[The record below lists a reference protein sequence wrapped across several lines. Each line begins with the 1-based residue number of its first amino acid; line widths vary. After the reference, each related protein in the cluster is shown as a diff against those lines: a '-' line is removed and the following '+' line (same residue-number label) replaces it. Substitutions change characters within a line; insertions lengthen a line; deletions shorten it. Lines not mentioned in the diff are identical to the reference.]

1 MKIINQIYWDRVN
14 ETYMYGTKLSKRID
28 ETVTFQNN
36 LMASGEKIM
45 CWSSR
50 LNYQAYKEVPRLPI
64 LLSGK
69 KYRIKINME
78 VNPEDTAIF
87 CLRFFDIQTDE
98 ISKVVFSSMEKEFIY
113 PSQAVS
119 YTFEI
124 INGGCSEINFAK
136 VQLGRADLPEKA
148 FDEFFVMPLNQLKEA
163 KKVALILVADNKRA
177 RELPEELKTT
187 ITDTQVFMGY
197 ISWQELF
204 NPVSRLES
212 WLKKHEEETVLIFS
226 SDKKIDQILEDSLA
240 KKCDFEFITSNYTL
254 ENQGQQP
261 WFLSEMVKL
270 DQQQVLNNVE
280 RYLRK

>member
-45 CWSSR
+45 RWSSR

-69 KYRIKINME
+69 KYRIKINMK

-119 YTFEI
+119 YTF
-124 INGGCSEINFAK
+124 
-136 VQLGRADLPEKA
+136 
-148 FDEFFVMPLNQLKEA
+148 
-163 KKVALILVADNKRA
+163 
-177 RELPEELKTT
+177 
-187 ITDTQVFMGY
+187 
-197 ISWQELF
+197 
-204 NPVSRLES
+204 
-212 WLKKHEEETVLIFS
+212 
-226 SDKKIDQILEDSLA
+226 
-240 KKCDFEFITSNYTL
+240 
-254 ENQGQQP
+254 
-261 WFLSEMVKL
+261 
-270 DQQQVLNNVE
+270 
-280 RYLRK
+280 

>member
-45 CWSSR
+45 RWSSR

-78 VNPEDTAIF
+78 VNPENTAIF

-124 INGGCSEINFAK
+124 LNGGCSELDFAK
-136 VQLGRADLPEKA
+136 VQLGRADLPVKA
-148 FDEFFVMPLNQLKEA
+148 FDEFFVMPLNQPKEA
-163 KKVALILVADNKRA
+163 KQVALILVADNKRA
-177 RELPEELKTT
+177 REIPEDLKTT
-187 ITDTQVFMGY
+187 TEDTQILMGY
-197 ISWQELF
+197 ISWQGLF
-204 NPVSRLES
+204 NPISKLES

-226 SDKKIDQILEDSLA
+226 SDKKIDRIWENSLA
-240 KKCDFEFITSNYTL
+240 TKCDFEFITSNYTL

-261 WFLSEMVKL
+261 WFLPEMVKL